1 MVLVDTAVW
10 LDFLRNRDTKPVARL
25 KRLLQDGEAA
35 ITPVILQ
42 ELLQG
47 ASSPE
52 NFERLRAHFAVLPLL
67 KPKSDATTH
76 IAAAALY
83 ARCRWRGITP
93 RSPHDCLIAQL
104 CVEHK
109 MALLHDDRDFE
120 SLARVEPKLKLVPRE

>member
-25 KRLLQDGEAA
+25 KRLLRDGEAA
-35 ITPVILQ
+35 IAPVILQ
-42 ELLQG
+42 EILQG

-52 NFERLRAHFAVLPLL
+52 NFERLRTHLAVLPLL
-67 KPKSDATTH
+67 RSKHDTTTH

-83 ARCRWRGITP
+83 ALCRWRGITP

-104 CVEHK
+104 GVEHK
-109 MALLHDDRDFE
+109 MPLLHDDRDFE
-120 SLARVEPKLKLVPRE
+120 MLARVEPRLKLVPRQ